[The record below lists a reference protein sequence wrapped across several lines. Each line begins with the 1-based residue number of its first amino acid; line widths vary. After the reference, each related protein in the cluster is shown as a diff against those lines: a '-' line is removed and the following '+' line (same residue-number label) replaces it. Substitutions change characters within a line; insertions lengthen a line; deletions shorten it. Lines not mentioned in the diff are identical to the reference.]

1 MLKHYCDL
9 LEELNSLEKSVISE
23 LTIEEITRYVELR
36 RRREELAASLHD
48 LIADA
53 LLHLQDLAER
63 IGEELLELPE
73 MVENMRREDERP
85 FLHRLAGVIGAL
97 ETDMERVLADCRQLR
112 YELLWGGAGGSNEAA
127 HEEKEAA
134 LEEAACAREAEGDG
148 ERGQG
153 RSGEVAI
160 SPEVI
165 KKLESSMRPQIT
177 TGFEPE
183 LTVMHIENRPKVAK
197 PPKAGNRR

>member
-36 RRREELAASLHD
+36 RRREELAGSLRD

-73 MVENMRREDERP
+73 MAENMRQGDET
-85 FLHRLAGVIGAL
+85 FLHRLAGMIGAL
-97 ETDMERVLADCRQLR
+97 ETDMERILADCRQLR
-112 YELLWGGAGGSNEAA
+112 YELLWGGADGSCEVAR
-127 HEEKEAA
+127 EGREAA
-134 LEEAACAREAEGDG
+134 LEEAACAREAEGG
-148 ERGQG
+148 GAEKQG
-153 RSGEVAI
+153 SVGEVTI

-165 KKLESSMRPQIT
+165 KKLESAMRPQVAA
-177 TGFEPE
+177 GFEPN
-183 LTVMHIENRPKVAK
+183 LTVMHIENKPKMTK
-197 PPKAGNRR
+197 PPKVSNRR